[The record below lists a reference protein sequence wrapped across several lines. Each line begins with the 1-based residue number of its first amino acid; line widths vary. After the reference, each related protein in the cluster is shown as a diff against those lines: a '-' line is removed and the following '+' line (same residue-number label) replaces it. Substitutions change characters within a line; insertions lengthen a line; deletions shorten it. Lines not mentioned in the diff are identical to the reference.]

1 MVSLSAGCGSTRP
14 AIFSL
19 HQQLSITTKTCGLTP
34 NFQKK
39 IQTEIYFIF
48 FMCHFKRK
56 KKRFPFSSGVILVLP
71 QIQWLQDEILWCQS
85 EIITALSGL
94 RISCHRL
101 ISNSFS
107 FLLSLSWQ
115 ITLNIAVILI
125 SWWVTGKAWEKQ
137 TSDIITPFSSHFNP
151 LSDSGCA
158 GVMNKKKKLS
168 FQSTWFSQSL

>member
-1 MVSLSAGCGSTRP
+1 MDSLQ
-14 AIFSL
+14 IF
-19 HQQLSITTKTCGLTP
+19 K
-34 NFQKK
+34 KK
-39 IQTEIYFIF
+39 IKTEICFIF
-48 FMCHFKRK
+48 FMCLFKK

-158 GVMNKKKKLS
+158 GVMNKKKKIEFSIYLI
-168 FQSTWFSQSL
+168 QSVTVTELVKKNIAYH